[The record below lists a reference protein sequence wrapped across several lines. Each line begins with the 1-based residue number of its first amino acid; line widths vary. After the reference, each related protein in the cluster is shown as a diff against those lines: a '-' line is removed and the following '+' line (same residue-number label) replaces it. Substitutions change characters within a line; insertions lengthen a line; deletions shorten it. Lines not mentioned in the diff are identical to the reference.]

1 MILVDSIHLVA
12 FVCALAYRYVWARIC
27 EITYARVRVY
37 VYTAPSFIRVSLRHA
52 RGKPRKPT
60 DSRIEN
66 SLGRD
71 IISFLPSFLPCKRV
85 GRVEI

>member
-12 FVCALAYRYVWARIC
+12 FVCALAYCYVWARIC

-37 VYTAPSFIRVSLRHA
+37 VYTAPSFTRLCVNA
-52 RGKPRKPT
+52 RGKPRNPT

-71 IISFLPSFLPCKRV
+71 IISFLPSFPNRM
-85 GRVEI
+85 EI